1 MPSVTGIVAN
11 LPFPVLTSA
20 WGTRPLPNTA
30 TEAAAIPHKQFPN
43 LQNETGAVLRASN
56 VVPAEKRRQDKPARS
71 GRLSAIIGAR
81 GGIGKS
87 QEIRNKEKT
96 RRQE

>member
-1 MPSVTGIVAN
+1 MRSVTGIVTI

-20 WGTRPLPNTA
+20 WGARPLPHPA
-30 TEAAAIPHKQFPN
+30 TKSAAILHKQFPN

-56 VVPAEKRRQDKPARS
+56 FVPAEKRMQDKPARYGRQSLVLS
-71 GRLSAIIGAR
+71 GGNRKI
-81 GGIGKS
+81 
-87 QEIRNKEKT
+87 QEIRNKKKT